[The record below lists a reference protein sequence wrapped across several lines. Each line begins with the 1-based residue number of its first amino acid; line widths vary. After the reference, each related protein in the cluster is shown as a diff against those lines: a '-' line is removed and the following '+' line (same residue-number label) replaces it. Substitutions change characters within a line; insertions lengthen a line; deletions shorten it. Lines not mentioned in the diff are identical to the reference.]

1 MKDQSSNDWLDG
13 KARQAMID
21 NGFEPHFSEE
31 IKEQLAEIT
40 ERGMLAEATGVKDL
54 RHLEWSS
61 IDNVTSRDLDQVEW
75 AEKLAGGDIRMLV
88 GVADVDA
95 AVEKDSPIDRRAE
108 RNMVSIYTES
118 EVFPMLPE
126 ELSTDLTSLNEGEDR
141 LAIVADMIIKE
152 DGDVPTS
159 TFYRAVVR
167 NNVKLDYPSVGKW
180 FDEEGP
186 LPQVLADKP
195 GIVEQLNLQRA
206 AAVRL
211 HQYRLRKG
219 ALEFE
224 SIESEAVF
232 QDAEVK
238 EIRSIKPNSSKR
250 LIENLMVAANV
261 EMAEFIESNG
271 VASIRRVVHDPER
284 WVGIVKIAAE
294 HGTQLPAIPDQ
305 PALAKFLETQRR
317 ADPESFPDLS
327 LSIIKLIGGGKYV
340 VERPGEDAGGHFG
353 LAVDDYAHSTAPNR
367 RYTDLVVQ
375 RLVKAIIAGRPPA
388 YSADELDAIA
398 EHANSREKAAR
409 KVERKMRKIVAA
421 AVMKKH
427 VGERFNAIVT
437 GVNDSGT
444 FARILRPPVDG
455 RIVRGEAGLNVGERV
470 GVRLLS
476 ANTSNGFIDFS
487 IDR

>member
-1 MKDQSSNDWLDG
+1 MNDHSSNDWLDG

-21 NGFEPHFSEE
+21 NDFEPDFSEE
-31 IKEQLAEIT
+31 IKAQIASIT
-40 ERGMLAEATGVKDL
+40 ARDLLTEASGAKDL

-61 IDNVTSRDLDQVEW
+61 IDNATSRDLDQVEW
-75 AEKLAGGDIRMLV
+75 AEELAGGDIRMLV
-88 GVADVDA
+88 GIADVDA
-95 AVEKDSPIDRRAE
+95 AVERESHIDRRAA
-108 RNMVSIYTES
+108 RNMVSVYTES

-141 LAIVADMIIKE
+141 LAIIADMIIKE

-159 TFYRAVVR
+159 TFYQARVR
-167 NNVKLDYPSVGKW
+167 NRVKLDYPSVGKW
-180 FDEEGP
+180 FDDEGP
-186 LPQVLADKP
+186 LPQELVDKP
-195 GIVEQLNLQRA
+195 ELIEQLKLQRS

-232 QDAEVK
+232 DDNDVK
-238 EIRSIKPNSSKR
+238 EIRWVRPNSAKR
-250 LIENLMVAANV
+250 LIENLMVTANV
-261 EMAEFIESNG
+261 EMAEFIESHG

-284 WVGIVKIAAE
+284 WSAIVKIAAE
-294 HGTQLPAIPDQ
+294 HGAALPSEPDR
-305 PALAKFLETQRR
+305 PALANFLETQRR
-317 ADPESFPDLS
+317 AEPESFPDLS
-327 LSIIKLIGGGKYV
+327 LSIIKLIGGGRYV

-353 LAVDDYAHSTAPNR
+353 LAVNDYAHSTAPNR
-367 RYTDLVVQ
+367 RYTDLVIQ
-375 RLVKAIIAGRPPA
+375 RLVKSIISGGPPA
-388 YSADELDAIA
+388 YTGEQLDAIA
-398 EHANSREKAAR
+398 ENANDREKAAR

-427 VGERFNAIVT
+427 VGERYNAIVT
-437 GVNDSGT
+437 GVNDAGT

-455 RIVRGEAGLNVGERV
+455 RIVRGENGLSVGERV
-470 GVRLLS
+470 EIRLIS

-487 IDR
+487 LDR

>member
-1 MKDQSSNDWLDG
+1 MNDQSSNDWLDG

-21 NGFEPHFSEE
+21 NGFEPGFSEE
-31 IKEQLAEIT
+31 IKEQLASIT
-40 ERGMLAEATGVKDL
+40 TRDLIAESAGVKDL

-61 IDNVTSRDLDQVEW
+61 IDNLTSRDLDQVEW

-88 GVADVDA
+88 GIADVDA
-95 AVEKDSPIDRRAE
+95 AIERDSPIDRRAA
-108 RNMVSIYTES
+108 RNMVSVYTES

-152 DGDVPTS
+152 DGDVPTA
-159 TFYRAVVR
+159 TFYQAIVR
-167 NNVKLDYPSVGKW
+167 NRVKLDYPSVGKW
-180 FDEEGP
+180 FDGEGP

-195 GIVEQLNLQRA
+195 NLIEQLKLQQS
-206 AAVRL
+206 AAVSL
-211 HQYRLRKG
+211 HQYRLKKG

-232 QDAEVK
+232 DEADIK
-238 EIRSIKPNSSKR
+238 EIRSVKPNSAKR
-250 LIENLMVAANV
+250 LIENLMVTANV
-261 EMAEFIESNG
+261 EMAEFIESHG

-284 WVGIVKIAAE
+284 WGGIVKIAAE
-294 HGTQLPAIPDQ
+294 HGTALPASPDR
-305 PALAKFLETQRR
+305 PALANFLESQRR
-317 ADPESFPDLS
+317 AEPESFPDLS
-327 LSIIKLIGGGKYV
+327 LSIIKLIGGGRYV

-367 RYTDLVVQ
+367 RYTDLVIQ
-375 RLVKAIIAGRPPA
+375 RLVKSIISGGPPA
-388 YSADELDAIA
+388 YTADELDSIA
-398 EHANSREKAAR
+398 EQANDREKAAR

-437 GVNDSGT
+437 GVNDAGT

-455 RIVRGEAGLNVGERV
+455 RIVRGENGLSVGERV
-470 GVRLLS
+470 EVRLIS

-487 IDR
+487 LDR